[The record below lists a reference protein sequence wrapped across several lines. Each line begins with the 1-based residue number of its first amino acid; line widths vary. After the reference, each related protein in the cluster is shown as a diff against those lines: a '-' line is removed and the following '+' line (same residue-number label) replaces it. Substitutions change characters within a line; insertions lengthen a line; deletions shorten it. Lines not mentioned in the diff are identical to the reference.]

1 MSDKGSF
8 FSGTVGLIAALLAA
22 HIIGDLFLRVDAWFD
37 IYGTTLGYLV
47 HVFIWTSLI
56 TIVLAIYKRFTIP
69 KFIFLFAVHYI
80 IDINKQLF
88 FKYGSIENIITDQAL
103 HMISIILVLIWP
115 GVIMLIRKKNRGDL
129 SCG

>member
-69 KFIFLFAVHYI
+69 KFIFLFTVHYI

-115 GVIMLIRKKNRGDL
+115 GVIMLIRKKNRGDF